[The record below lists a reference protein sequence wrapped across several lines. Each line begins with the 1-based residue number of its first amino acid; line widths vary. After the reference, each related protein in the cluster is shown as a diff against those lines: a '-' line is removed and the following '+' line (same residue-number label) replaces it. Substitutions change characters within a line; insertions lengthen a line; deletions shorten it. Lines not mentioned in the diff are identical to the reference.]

1 MAEST
6 THRPWRPHHVNRAC
20 DSCYSRKVRCDRGD
34 PCSNCA
40 AGKVQCLRLRPKQ
53 SSSDRSNIEPE
64 LVNGLVA
71 RISQLEQ
78 SIQHTPTS
86 ATSVKET
93 GAATQQRSET
103 RGLKRRIQALDHH
116 DLPSENGESDQRPF
130 QRPQSSQPQ
139 AEVSDVASGTLQAAH
154 QREACGV
161 EDVAISHLDMQR
173 YLRPRIAT
181 DLPIDSMLLQI
192 LDSALCLA
200 KNFTASDGKTESLV
214 EDASALLQK
223 HATSVCPPL
232 DFFDFMIKVA
242 YRSPVTAAFFELHS
256 CSLPDQ
262 LRDMAKQLFE
272 NTVDGEA
279 KLHYMICV
287 NYFAYLSLITTMF
300 GHKDEAA
307 PAYMEASAKKYC
319 DIVMACL
326 RVMDMHIRPD
336 PMLLQALLTGA
347 MLMQQ
352 LGCVRRCWEFKSIA
366 CRVCAVL
373 SSRAGVSSPSR
384 TNCHL
389 NFLKCRVFNVSLTAI
404 NNQPASPVEFD
415 AESSLLDSNVPSHAI
430 LMILVEFAKVQEAFI
445 RDIRNPPDGE
455 HHKQLKSSEMR
466 ELKPK
471 MMQIK
476 KKMERLRK
484 EASPNNDEFLVLNW
498 MFLEHIFHSM
508 MTSITKLS
516 GAYEDL
522 EAYVECLV
530 HARRTLSSLKIII
543 DRAAKPSPDALKCT
557 LALSWIL
564 PLYSLRPLYCI
575 FSNVILKSDTLDL
588 KLMQDVAASLR
599 SLASKECFAS
609 SVSKLFDSFLGLY
622 DHFASKVIYAEED
635 FYSQTVEAQTRMGI
649 PAEPMKTRQP
659 SVAGQQTEQDG
670 ENGQAAGTRGEVDG
684 ATLRTNN
691 MDMLTF
697 DPQLF
702 DQDAAL
708 ELSFFD
714 PILNPLDLDAF
725 AAGLFS

>member
-130 QRPQSSQPQ
+130 QRLQSSQPQ

-415 AESSLLDSNVPSHAI
+415 AESSLLDSN
-430 LMILVEFAKVQEAFI
+430 
-445 RDIRNPPDGE
+445 
-455 HHKQLKSSEMR
+455 
-466 ELKPK
+466 
-471 MMQIK
+471 
-476 KKMERLRK
+476 LRK

-684 ATLRTNN
+684 STLRTNN